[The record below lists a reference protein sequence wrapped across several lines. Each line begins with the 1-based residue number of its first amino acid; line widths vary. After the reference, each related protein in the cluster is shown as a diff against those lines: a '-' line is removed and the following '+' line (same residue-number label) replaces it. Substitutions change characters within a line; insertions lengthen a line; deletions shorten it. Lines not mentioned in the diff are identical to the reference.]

1 MIVARTRWSA
11 RLVMAALSLCLI
23 GSGMVHASASAS
35 STPNTVLEAVPYQSP
50 FALAVDSHGVVYI
63 VCPRPR

>member
-1 MIVARTRWSA
+1 
-11 RLVMAALSLCLI
+11 VMAALSLCLI